1 MLVGI
6 IVLFP
11 IKKIIF
17 IILWALTSISI
28 ILTIVELILIGIK
41 LNLCFISAIDDD
53 NTQICSIIEA
63 LFSFISFRFIVTIP
77 LFVLSGL
84 KLFSLI
90 SIIRDVESTGSIHS
104 INSIT
109 PYVDSTSIIN
119 NNNNTLRITETVN
132 PLKENLI

>member
-6 IVLFP
+6 IGLFP

-63 LFSFISFRFIVTIP
+63 LFSFIFFRFIVTIP

-109 PYVDSTSIIN
+109 PYVDSTSTIN